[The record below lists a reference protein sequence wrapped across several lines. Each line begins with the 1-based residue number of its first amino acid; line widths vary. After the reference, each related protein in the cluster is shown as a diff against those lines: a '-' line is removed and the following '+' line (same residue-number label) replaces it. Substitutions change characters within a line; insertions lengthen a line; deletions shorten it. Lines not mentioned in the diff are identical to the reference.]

1 MIYHVLL
8 HFMLHPDI
16 WYSDVWWF
24 MIIMIYHMLLHFM
37 LHPDIWYSDLWWCMV
52 IIKIYNDIS
61 YATSLH
67 ATSWHSIF
75 RFMLHPDIQYLD
87 LWWCMIIMIY
97 ATSLHATSWHLI
109 NIIYNI
115 KNLTVYLWFLLYLL
129 LPSHYTKNNDIMMEF
144 INTKYIYCYKF
155 ATYCYIFV
163 TCSIAYPCMQVF
175 VAVLAGSIYG
185 IGGTN
190 WVMCLLDTMKVFG

>member
-1 MIYHVLL
+1 M
-8 HFMLHPDI
+8 
-16 WYSDVWWF
+16 
-24 MIIMIYHMLLHFM
+24 
-37 LHPDIWYSDLWWCMV
+37 MV
-52 IIKIYNDIS
+52 YDNNDIS
-61 YATSLH
+61 YVTSLH
-67 ATSWHSIF
+67 ATSW
-75 RFMLHPDIQYLD
+75 Q
-87 LWWCMIIMIY
+87 
-97 ATSLHATSWHLI
+97 LI

-115 KNLTVYLWFLLYLL
+115 KNLMVYLWFLLYLL

-190 WVMCLLDTMKVFG
+190 WVMCLLDTMKVFGQTFVICLETNWLKNIFIAI